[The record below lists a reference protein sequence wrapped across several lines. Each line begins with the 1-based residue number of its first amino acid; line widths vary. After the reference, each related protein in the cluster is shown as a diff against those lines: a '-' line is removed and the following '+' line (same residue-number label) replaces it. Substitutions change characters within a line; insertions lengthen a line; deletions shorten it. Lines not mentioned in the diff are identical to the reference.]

1 VVLAGAA
8 GQGVKSFAD
17 YCWLMMFCGEITLHL
32 LR

>member
-8 GQGVKSFAD
+8 GQGLNSFSD
-17 YCWLMMFCGEITLHL
+17 YCWLMVFCGKITPHL